1 MVFWTLSV
9 IVLFWGRQAELI
21 LLRFENLVLIQRGLL
36 AQAFELSIF
45 SARSQFNKYYA
56 EFLLGASSAYISKM

>member
-21 LLRFENLVLIQRGLL
+21 LLRFENLVLIQQGLL

-56 EFLLGASSAYISKM
+56 EFLLGSSSAYISKM

>member
-9 IVLFWGRQAELI
+9 IVLFWGRQADLI
-21 LLRFENLVLIQRGLL
+21 LLRFENLVLIQWGLL

-45 SARSQFNKYYA
+45 SAHSLFNKYYA
-56 EFLLGASSAYISKM
+56 EFLAGSSNAYISKM